1 MSENK
6 KKNMTNRVVSNSAWI
21 IAERLIQAGI
31 SFFIQIATINY
42 LEPQSWGEISYCSAF
57 VNVFLCLSALGLEY
71 IVIKELTAQ
80 PEEKNVIMGTA
91 MGMRLISGLLSVGT
105 MVFLVGATKKFETGY
120 MLIALLISL
129 QLIFRLSDLIDFYFQ
144 SRLESKLVS
153 LAKGITY
160 AIVACWK
167 IFILATNKPKEYF
180 AFSYALDAIVICII
194 LLYLFF
200 KHAKPQLRFSFTW
213 AKRLLHQSKHFI
225 LASMITMVYSEMDR
239 LMLGNICGETEVAVY
254 TTAYS
259 IAMVWVFIPNAIM
272 TSYRPA
278 IMEGHATGT
287 NYLERL
293 RTLYSI
299 IIWIGI
305 VAGIGVM
312 VCGRWFFA
320 TFYDEFYLAS
330 VPSLYLLIWST
341 LFSHLAVSRSTW
353 LVCEGL
359 NHYSELFP
367 IWGVIVNLVL
377 NFLLIPKL
385 GATGASAATLTTQ
398 FVVTMIAPLFY
409 KPTRPCV
416 GHMCQA
422 FFAKDLIDRVKGLKK

>member
-1 MSENK
+1 MSETK
-6 KKNMTNRVVSNSAWI
+6 KKSMTNRVVSNSAWI
-21 IAERLIQAGI
+21 IAERLIQAGV

-42 LEPQSWGEISYCSAF
+42 LEPSSWGAIGYCTAF
-57 VNVFLCLSALGLEY
+57 VNVFLSLSALGLEY
-71 IVIKELTAQ
+71 VVIKELTAQ
-80 PEEKNVIMGTA
+80 PEDRDVIMGTA
-91 MGMRLISGLLSVGT
+91 LGMRLASGLLSILC
-105 MVFLVGATKKFETGY
+105 MLLLVGVTKKFDQWY
-120 MLIALLISL
+120 LIIAALISL
-129 QLIFRLSDLIDFYFQ
+129 QLVFRLSDLIDFYFQ
-144 SRLESKLVS
+144 SRLESKMVS

-160 AIVACWK
+160 VVVACWK
-167 IFILATNKPKEYF
+167 VFIIATEKSEPYF
-180 AFSYALDAIVICII
+180 AFSYALDAIVICLI
-194 LLYLFF
+194 LAYLFF
-200 KHAKPQLRFSFTW
+200 KNAKPHLRFSW
-213 AKRLLHQSKHFI
+213 DWCKRLIHQSKHFI
-225 LASMITMVYSEMDR
+225 LASMITMIYSEMDR
-239 LMLGNICGETEVAVY
+239 LMLGNICGETEVAIY
-254 TTAYS
+254 TTAYG

-278 IMEGHATGT
+278 IMEGHATNT

-312 VCGRWFFA
+312 ICGGWFFA
-320 TFYDEFYLAS
+320 TFYRPEYQAS
-330 VPSLYLLIWST
+330 VPSLNLLIWST

-367 IWGVIVNLVL
+367 IWGVLVNLVL
-377 NFLLIPKL
+377 NALLIPKL
-385 GATGASAATLTTQ
+385 GATGAAAATLATQ

-416 GHMCQA
+416 RHMCEA
-422 FFAKDLIDRVKGLKK
+422 FFARDLIARVKGLKK